1 MKKFLLLSLI
11 SVFCVCNLNAQKTFM
26 ELVSDVAYSMG
37 VELLENVTEE
47 QLLGYCNDVI
57 KKHGVK
63 KEETPAT
70 FSLRSVQP
78 SDHDRF
84 VNRVRLP
91 DLSISENT
99 SSIKY
104 YHIKNVKT
112 GQYLHMVDK
121 NSPLVTVAEEE
132 LTSNSM
138 FYFYNRGLLGGIN
151 YEVLNRNSGGD
162 VFYGPAK
169 NKWGLESGY
178 ILASNSHPK
187 FYFNVLEDG
196 SGFYISDVEQKK
208 FGSGGENLGDVWTCV
223 PLTYDPETGD
233 TLTYELTYSDEID
246 EYAVWVIEPFY
257 ATSLNIS
264 NASDTTW
271 YVVRNIDNGQY
282 LHYNGADQAMSTVV
296 APDTCSLFYGLSNG
310 TFGNYAAG
318 NDLLC
323 AGVDS
328 WNSTG
333 LPFYIDYA
341 AGTGG
346 TEFYITEYGKKAY
359 WTVDG
364 NGTVGV
370 SPTIGNNS
378 KWQFEK
384 IVNFKEIFGMGGN
397 WANVMV
403 SDLLFDCLG
412 VLDSEKLTQTQI
424 YTSFIG
430 VIASMLYGAGSNFD
444 DINQVVQIQ
453 NMLSTFGEVVQTSD
467 KLLKEMSLFNADY
480 IDVNELTGQMTV
492 KGLATN
498 TTSLIVNDMSLV
510 AESADESYLSLAKKA
525 DQRHTNMW
533 QFYIKGFDIEVDSL
547 TLDVALV
554 SDDVYS
560 VFYNTATRMY
570 VSAPYLNEKGEY
582 SVTMTSDESRAG
594 KYSTE
599 YASNV
604 STGDDD
610 IEISELVN
618 LLDGYYGALQF
629 QSYDVEN
636 CYLYL
641 ASPDDIALSCIVTEN
656 PDTLP
661 GINWLYVAATSVIDE
676 KLYNHAQDAV
686 NTYPGFIQENFG
698 LVTEEK
704 GYFTS
709 NYPLLN
715 ENSSYANIMDNDF
728 YSAFW
733 TSDEGN
739 ENGEAHYLQA
749 DLGEDGAVSGFLFFI
764 KPNLNEYLNVPASI
778 TVSGSN
784 DENGEFV
791 VLAENIEM
799 PNLLYDM
806 YYFSDSINVGGTE
819 YRYLRFTVDSVN
831 AVKEGC
837 SEREF
842 TLSEFYIYPC
852 NDAVKDAKESLDGF
866 FDEEYLDME
875 IIDPA
880 VVLMKQK
887 AEYLLE
893 VNKDNHSTEP
903 TEGQYP
909 TATYNALR
917 DACDAL
923 DYQNQETIDTL
934 FEALEAFINSKVEKN
949 IPAIFIIE
957 SAWDDSAVRGKAIDA
972 STATMQD
979 VNPWCMYQWVK
990 ASKGDD
996 ENNPYVIAPFVGESY
1011 LNVNID
1017 VVDGWTPSYNDSRE
1031 AYNFYAY
1038 DERDGKN
1045 VYFYVQKSEDGTLVP
1060 TVSSDVLASD
1070 GCATWYLTPISEEPL
1085 DFEVTTEMVDA
1096 MAEFGKT
1103 MALAK
1108 YYYEGEQAGKFVYVG
1123 NDGLT
1128 KEGFNALYN
1137 GMIDY
1142 YEMGPLAVMEM
1153 YQNGY
1158 IGDDDV
1164 EYIMSMV
1171 ENIKLHFP
1179 NFVFFN
1185 GYFRLRGQVSG
1196 KYIVSQPNGT
1206 FTLADN
1212 SDNSLNVELKSI
1224 YYTHPCADMQ
1234 SVNVISYE
1242 DGRYIKAENGVL
1254 KYDNIPVD
1262 ETSQDYQTAFCS
1274 LNDNFL
1280 GLYNKDEKNHYY
1292 FIDNETGV
1300 SVSYNYYNLANYKWK
1315 IEIVEELP
1323 VVISNVKFATF
1334 YCPMELQIPNGVVAY
1349 VVYGEDQANGFD
1361 YNLSTGHIVE
1371 KGTEVFHVAPIEGG
1385 IIPAGTPVLLNAV
1398 DAGTYYFKINY
1409 IPTVIGEKAKRATYN
1424 GGNEDVVNLLDGR
1437 HAATYIAERAD
1448 YTHYILANK
1457 AEKGVGMYKVITY
1470 PSHTKDG
1477 VTTTF
1482 ETPSFLNNAHRAWL
1496 PMPAAMSK
1504 SASSYVFAVWDR
1516 LTGVEENVFVDV
1528 VPEDTIYDLQGRRLK
1543 SITSSGI
1550 YIVNGKRVFVK

>member
-1 MKKFLLLSLI
+1 MKKLFLLSFVFVF
-11 SVFCVCNLNAQKTFM
+11 SVCGAFAQKNLSEM
-26 ELVSDVAYSMG
+26 AVKVASQMG
-37 VELLENVTEE
+37 IDITEPEAVDELLN
-47 QLLGYCNDVI
+47 YCNSVMAQA
-57 KKHGVK
+57 GA
-63 KEETPAT
+63 KEETPAV
-70 FSLRSVQP
+70 FNMRAVQN
-78 SDHDRF
+78 SAHDAF
-84 VNRVRLP
+84 VNRVRIP
-91 DLSISENT
+91 DLSKMSGRK
-99 SSIKY
+99 KY
-104 YHIKNVKT
+104 YYLRNVKT
-112 GQYLHMVDK
+112 GEYLHYVGK
-121 NSPLVTVAEEE
+121 NSPLVTTKEPND
-132 LTSNSM
+132 SSK
-138 FYFYNRGLLGGIN
+138 FYFVNQGLLGGSD
-151 YEVLNRNSGGD
+151 YEFVSPYSGED
-162 VFYGPAK
+162 VFFGPEK
-169 NKWGLESGY
+169 NYWSHYDGF
-178 ILASNSHPK
+178 NTWNHPK
-187 FYFNVLEDG
+187 FNFNTLEDG
-196 SGFYISDVEQKK
+196 SGFFISDKAVSASLSTD
-208 FGSGGENLGDVWTCV
+208 FGNVW
-223 PLTYDPETGD
+223 TYDPETGNIVV
-233 TLTYELTYSDEID
+233 SDEVD
-246 EYAVWVIEPFY
+246 EYAVWVIETFY
-257 ATSLNIS
+257 EAPSSSTS
-264 NASDTTW
+264 SDTIW
-271 YVVRNIDNGQY
+271 YVVRNVENGKY
-282 LHYNGADQAMSTVV
+282 LHYNGADAAMTTVKS
-296 APDTCSLFYGLSNG
+296 PDTCSLFYGLYDG
-310 TFGNYAAG
+310 TGIKMGNYSAG
-318 NDLLC
+318 DALSC
-323 AGVDS
+323 VDTDTWS
-328 WNSTG
+328 ADGANFNFMSDDNEK
-333 LPFYIDYA
+333 FYISQSGDKVN
-341 AGTGG
+341 
-346 TEFYITEYGKKAY
+346 GKDI
-359 WTVDG
+359 WTYDFAS
-364 NGTVGV
+364 GTVV
-370 SPTIGNNS
+370 ASSYAGNNS
-378 KWQFEK
+378 LWQFER
-384 IVNFKEIFGMGGN
+384 ITNFKEIFGRSGSNASADMN
-397 WANVMV
+397 K
-403 SDLLFDCLG
+403 LLNDCLEILNSGKMSQTELYKALIAG
-412 VLDSEKLTQTQI
+412 VV
-424 YTSFIG
+424 YVF
-430 VIASMLYGAGSNFD
+430 YGAGSVFE
-444 DINQVVQIQ
+444 DINQIASIQ
-453 NMLSTFGEVVQTSD
+453 KMIDQFVDVMDDSEG
-467 KLLKEMSLFNADY
+467 LLDDMSLFNLDY
-480 IDVNELTGQMTV
+480 AEIDYETGTTKV

-498 TTSLIVNDMSLV
+498 TTSLIVNDMTIV
-510 AESADESYLSLAKKA
+510 ADSANESILKLAKKA
-525 DQRHTNMW
+525 DQVHTNMW
-533 QFYIKGFDIEVDSL
+533 KFYVKGLELSL
-547 TLDVALV
+547 DDNLSLS
-554 SDDVYS
+554 SDDVHS

-570 VSAPYLNEKGEY
+570 VTAPYENEKGEY
-582 SVTMTSDESRAG
+582 VVTMTSDESKAG
-594 KYSTE
+594 KYSIE
-599 YASNV
+599 YVGNIQLENNDLV
-604 STGDDD
+604 G
-610 IEISELVN
+610 EIVN
-618 LLDGYYGALQF
+618 ALNGYYGALQF
-629 QSYDVEN
+629 ESYDVEN
-636 CYLYL
+636 CFLHL
-641 ASPDDIALSCIVTEN
+641 ASSNDIALSCIVTEE
-656 PDTLP
+656 PDTVS
-661 GINWLYVAATSVIDE
+661 GINWIYVAATSVIDE

-698 LVTEEK
+698 LVTEWSR
-704 GYFTS
+704 FTS

-866 FDEEYLDME
+866 FDEKYLDME

-972 STATMQD
+972 STTTMQD

-1031 AYNFYAY
+1031 AYNFYVY

-1045 VYFYVQKSEDGTLVP
+1045 VYFYVQKREDGTLVP

-1128 KEGFNALYN
+1128 KDGFDTLYD
-1137 GMIDY
+1137 GMIGY

-1185 GYFRLRGQVSG
+1185 GYFRLRGKVSG

-1224 YYTHPCADMQ
+1224 YYTQPCADMQ

-1280 GLYNKDEKNHYY
+1280 GLYDEKKHYY

-1300 SVSYNYYNLANYKWK
+1300 SVSYNYDNKANYKWK

-1334 YCPMELQIPNGVVAY
+1334 YCPMELQIPDGVVAY
-1349 VVYGEDQANGFD
+1349 VVYDEDKANGLDF
-1361 YNLSTGHIVE
+1361 NLSTGNLVE
-1371 KGTEVFHVAPIEGG
+1371 KNADVFKVAPIEGG
-1385 IIPAGTPVLLNAV
+1385 VLPAGTPVILNAV
-1398 DAGTYYFKINY
+1398 SAGTYYFKINY
-1409 IPTVIGEKAKRATYN
+1409 IPTLNTEEQKRATYAKADD
-1424 GGNEDVVNLLDGR
+1424 GVVNLLDGR
-1437 HAATYIAERAD
+1437 HAATYIPERTDA
-1448 YTHYILANK
+1448 THYILANK
-1457 AEKGVGMYKVITY
+1457 DKGVGMYKVAIYESLT
-1470 PSHTKDG
+1470 SKDG
-1477 VTTTF
+1477 VTTNF
-1482 ETPSFLNNAHRAWL
+1482 ETKSFLNNAHRAWL
-1496 PMPAAMSK
+1496 PMANARSN
-1504 SASSYVFAVWDR
+1504 SAYGYVFSFGNGSGDTTDIDDAV
-1516 LTGVEENVFVDV
+1516 VEENVAEDV
-1528 VPEDTIYDLQGRRLK
+1528 IYDLQGRRLNRV
-1543 SITSSGI
+1543 TTSGI
-1550 YIVNGKRVFVK
+1550 YIVNGQRVFVK

>member
-37 VELLENVTEE
+37 VELPENVTEE

-78 SDHDRF
+78 CDHDRF

-151 YEVLNRNSGGD
+151 YEVLNCNSGGD

-346 TEFYITEYGKKAY
+346 TEFYITEYDKKAY

-656 PDTLP
+656 PDTLQ

-686 NTYPGFIQENFG
+686 NTYPGFIQDKYG
-698 LVTEEK
+698 LVQE
-704 GYFTS
+704 GCNSYIS
-709 NYPLLN
+709 NYPLLDG
-715 ENSSYANIMDNDF
+715 ESSYCNLTDEDA
-728 YSAFW
+728 YSAFR

-739 ENGEAHYLQA
+739 TNRELHYLQA
-749 DLGEDGAVSGFLFFI
+749 DLGEGNAVQAFSFYI
-764 KPNLNEYLNVPASI
+764 KANLNEYLHVPASI

-784 DENGEFV
+784 TENGEFV
-791 VLAENIEM
+791 VIAENIEM
-799 PNLLYDM
+799 PHLLYDM
-806 YYFSDSINVGGTE
+806 YYFSEKIVADE
-819 YRYLRFTVDSVN
+819 AYRYLRFTVNSVN
-831 AVKEGC
+831 AVAEGA
-837 SEREF
+837 SGREF
-842 TLSEFYIYPC
+842 TLSEFYIYPA
-852 NDAVKDAKESLDGF
+852 NEYVDKASEDINSF

-887 AEYLLE
+887 ADYLLE
-893 VNKDNHSTEP
+893 VNKNNHSEEP
-903 TEGQYP
+903 VEGQYP
-909 TATYNALR
+909 TSKYNALR

-923 DYQNQETIDTL
+923 DYKNEDTINAL
-934 FEALEAFINSKVEKN
+934 FKALEEFENSLVRKTL
-949 IPAIFIIE
+949 PAVVILE
-957 SAWDDSAVRGKAIDA
+957 SAWAKNMSLSCDA
-972 STATMQD
+972 DYLVETNLWDLNQWINVSKSGD
-979 VNPWCMYQWVK
+979 V
-990 ASKGDD
+990 D
-996 ENNPYVIAPFVGESY
+996 NPYYIELYASPTVNAMLNLDVI
-1011 LNVNID
+1011 
-1017 VVDGWTPSYNDSRE
+1017 DGWQSAYNSKYE
-1031 AYNFYAY
+1031 AYNAY
-1038 DERDGKN
+1038 MNNAGSS
-1045 VYFYVQKSEDGTLVP
+1045 VYVTAEKAAGSENFVLTEGMTP
-1060 TVSSDVLASD
+1060 AAVSSNMPA
-1070 GCATWYLTPISEEPL
+1070 AWYLIPVSQEPIEGDVDELPSEFIEYL
-1085 DFEVTTEMVDA
+1085 A
-1096 MAEFGKT
+1096 LFGAVMEKAT
-1103 MALAK
+1103 
-1108 YYYEGEQAGKFVYVG
+1108 YYNEGEKAGTFVYVS

-1128 KEGFNALYN
+1128 KIRFDQLYN
-1137 GMIDY
+1137 HLDY
-1142 YEMGPLAVMEM
+1142 YYELGPVGILNMFLS
-1153 YQNGY
+1153 G
-1158 IGDDDV
+1158 GLDDEDATNIMNDV
-1164 EYIMSMV
+1164 QEIV
-1171 ENIKLHFP
+1171 LHFP

-1185 GYFRLRGQVSG
+1185 GYFRLRGQSSGNYLVS
-1196 KYIVSQPNGT
+1196 KPDGT
-1206 FTLADN
+1206 FLMMP
-1212 SDNSLNVELKSI
+1212 SDASDQSGVNVELKSI
-1224 YYTHPCADMQ
+1224 YYTQPSANMQ
-1234 SVNVISYE
+1234 YANVLSFE
-1242 DGRYIKAENGVL
+1242 DGRYLCADNEGL
-1254 KYDNIPVD
+1254 KYDRIPED
-1262 ETSQDYQTAFCS
+1262 GKSYEFQTAFVS
-1274 LNDNFL
+1274 QTTGVAGLNNC
-1280 GLYNKDEKNHYY
+1280 Y
-1292 FIDNETGV
+1292 FIDNTTSVGV
-1300 SVSYNYYNLANYKWK
+1300 STLYDSNDATFKWNV
-1315 IEIVEELP
+1315 EIVDELP
-1323 VVISNVKFATF
+1323 VVISSVKFATF
-1334 YCPMELQIPNGVVAY
+1334 YSPMELQIPNGVVAY

-1437 HAATYIAERAD
+1437 HAATYIAKRAD

-1457 AEKGVGMYKVITY
+1457 AEKGVGMYKVITSL
-1470 PSHTKDG
+1470 SHTKDG